1 VTASTNDGNLP
12 ANAVDNSLATR
23 WSGCGDGAWLKLDL
37 GSTRSVGSVK
47 IAWYNG
53 NARVS
58 SFDLQTSSDNIN
70 WADVLTNVQ
79 SGGTSTAEQAF
90 DFAAVD
96 ARWVRYLGHGNS
108 LNAWNSVTEIS
119 LFSGQGTT
127 VTPTPTPPPVT
138 TATPTPTVTPTP
150 AATPTPT
157 AEPTTTPTPPAY
169 VEVTPPGSAVTASTN
184 DGNVPGNTVDGSLGT
199 RWSGSGDGAWV
210 QYDLGTTRTVG
221 HVRVGVYQGNG
232 RRNRFDIQVAT
243 TLGQW
248 ETVWAG
254 ESSGT
259 TTAEETYDFA
269 DVPARWV
276 RYLGHG
282 SSISTW
288 NSVTEVS
295 LFAVP

>member
-1 VTASTNDGNLP
+1 
-12 ANAVDNSLATR
+12 
-23 WSGCGDGAWLKLDL
+23 
-37 GSTRSVGSVK
+37 VGSVK

-58 SFDLQTSSDNIN
+58 SFDLQTSNDNVN
-70 WADVLTNVQ
+70 WANVLTNVQ

-90 DFAAVD
+90 DFADVD

-108 LNAWNSVTEIS
+108 VNAWNSVTEIS

-150 AATPTPT
+150 TATPTPT
-157 AEPTTTPTPPAY
+157 VEPTTTPTPPAY

-269 DVPARWV
+269 EVPARWV